1 MGMADVIMI
10 PFMPAYGV
18 AFHIT
23 AADLVLGFLSPGV
36 GDGHIITV
44 LFITLIIP
52 ILRIFITFIGGMA
65 TGRAFRIRTSIS
77 MLPAGIMIITTVPI
91 DVMAAAAVLEIAG

>member
-1 MGMADVIMI
+1 DVVMI

-23 AADLVLGFLSPGV
+23 AADVVLGFLSPGV
-36 GDGHIITV
+36 GDGHIMTV
-44 LFITLIIP
+44 LFIILIIP
-52 ILRIFITFIGGMA
+52 ILRIFITLIAGMA
-65 TGRAFRIRTSIS
+65 TGREFLITTYIL
-77 MLPAGIMIITTVPI
+77 MLATGIMTITTVPI